1 MNRTVSRIRTK
12 YESAIVRMRPARPS
26 SSSLRGSRGSTAAVA
41 TSGLPLAEDGEVEEA
56 DDHEE
61 EREHV
66 THRGGGPHPEVAEPL
81 LEDEHDRGA
90 RLVPRRPLR
99 DQQSLAEHVRAGQ
112 DRHCDEENQDW

>member
-66 THRGGGPHPEVAEPL
+66 THRGGVPHPEVAQ
-81 LEDEHDRGA
+81 A
-90 RLVPRRPLR
+90 RIVTVTTKTRTGRSPGSVTWRKRDHRPAL
-99 DQQSLAEHVRAGQ
+99 STFAAS
-112 DRHCDEENQDW
+112 